1 MVNPI
6 GMERRQIEDFIYRE
20 ARLMDEHQ
28 YDDWLALWTDDAVYW
43 VPSNKDDIDP
53 MLSVSIIYDDRRRIG
68 DRIDRLKSGMA
79 YAQKPPSRMRRVV
92 SNLEVEE
99 GGNGEVTTYS
109 NFVLTEMRRGVRNI
123 WSGRTVHKLRLEDGD
138 LKMAFKKVL
147 LLENDTEIPSLVFL
161 I

>member
-1 MVNPI
+1 M
-6 GMERRQIEDFIYRE
+6 GLKRRQIEDFIYRE
-20 ARLMDEHQ
+20 ARLMDEHR

-43 VPSNKDDIDP
+43 VPSNNDELDP
-53 MLSVSIIYDDRRRIG
+53 MQSVSIIYDDRRRIN

-99 GGNGEVTTYS
+99 RGNDEVTVYS
-109 NFVLTEMRRGVRNI
+109 NFVLTEIRRGVRNI
-123 WSGRTVHKLRLEDGD
+123 WSGRTVHKLRMENGD
-138 LKMAFKKVL
+138 CRMGFKKVL
-147 LLENDTEIPSLVFL
+147 LLENDVEIPSLVFL

>member
-1 MVNPI
+1 MGV
-6 GMERRQIEDFIYRE
+6 ERRQIEDFIYRE
-20 ARLMDEHQ
+20 ARLMDEHR
-28 YDDWLALWTDDAVYW
+28 YDDWLALWMDDAVYW
-43 VPSNKDDIDP
+43 VPSNNDDIDP
-53 MLSVSIIYDDRRRIG
+53 TQSVSIIYDDRRRIG

-99 GGNGEVTTYS
+99 GENGEVTVYS
-109 NFVLTEMRRGVRNI
+109 NFVLTEIRRGVRNI
-123 WSGRTVHKLRLEDGD
+123 WSGRTVHKLRLEKGD
-138 LKMAFKKVL
+138 LKMATKKVL

>member
-1 MVNPI
+1 MGI
-6 GMERRQIEDFIYRE
+6 KRQQIEDFIYRE

-28 YDDWLALWTDDAVYW
+28 YDEWLALWTDDAVYW
-43 VPSNKDDIDP
+43 VPSNNDELDP
-53 MLSVSIIYDDRRRIG
+53 MQSVSIIYDDRGRIS

-99 GGNGEVTTYS
+99 GGNDEVTVYS
-109 NFVLTEMRRGVRNI
+109 NFVLTEIRRGIRNI
-123 WSGRTVHKLRLEDGD
+123 WCGRTVHRLRMENGD
-138 LKMAFKKVL
+138 LKMGFKKVL
-147 LLENDTEIPSLVFL
+147 LLENDVEIPSLVFL

>member
-1 MVNPI
+1 M
-6 GMERRQIEDFIYRE
+6 GMKRQQIEDFIYRE

-28 YDDWLALWTDDAVYW
+28 YDEWLALWTDDAVYW
-43 VPSNKDDIDP
+43 VPSNNDELDP
-53 MLSVSIIYDDRRRIG
+53 MQSVSIIYDDRGRIS

-99 GGNGEVTTYS
+99 GGNDEVTVYS
-109 NFVLTEMRRGVRNI
+109 NFVLTEIRRGIRNI
-123 WSGRTVHKLRLEDGD
+123 WCGRTVHRLRMENGG
-138 LKMAFKKVL
+138 LKMGFKKVL
-147 LLENDTEIPSLVFL
+147 LLENDVEIPSLVFL

>member
-1 MVNPI
+1 MGV
-6 GMERRQIEDFIYRE
+6 ERRQIEDFIYRE
-20 ARLMDEHQ
+20 ARLMDEHR
-28 YDDWLALWTDDAVYW
+28 YDDWLALWMDDAIYW
-43 VPSNKDDIDP
+43 VPSNNDDIDP
-53 MLSVSIIYDDRRRIG
+53 TQSVSIIYDDRRRIG

-99 GGNGEVTTYS
+99 GENGEVTVYS
-109 NFVLTEMRRGVRNI
+109 NFVLTEIRRGVRNI
-123 WSGRTVHKLRLEDGD
+123 WSGRTVHKLRLENGD
-138 LKMAFKKVL
+138 LKMATKKVL

>member
-1 MVNPI
+1 MGV
-6 GMERRQIEDFIYRE
+6 ERRQIEDFIYRE
-20 ARLMDEHQ
+20 ARLMDEHR
-28 YDDWLALWTDDAVYW
+28 YDDWLALWMDDAIYW
-43 VPSNKDDIDP
+43 VPSNNDDIDP
-53 MLSVSIIYDDRRRIG
+53 TQNVSIIYDDRRRIG

-99 GGNGEVTTYS
+99 GENGEVTVYS
-109 NFVLTEMRRGVRNI
+109 NFVLTEIRRGVRNI
-123 WSGRTVHKLRLEDGD
+123 WSGRTVHKLRLENGD
-138 LKMAFKKVL
+138 LKMATKKVL

>member
-1 MVNPI
+1 MGV
-6 GMERRQIEDFIYRE
+6 ERRQIEDFIYRE
-20 ARLMDEHQ
+20 ARLMDEHR
-28 YDDWLALWTDDAVYW
+28 YDDWLALWMDDAVYW
-43 VPSNKDDIDP
+43 VPSNNDDIDP
-53 MLSVSIIYDDRRRIG
+53 SQSVSIIYDDRRRIG

-79 YAQKPPSRMRRVV
+79 YAQKPPSRLRRVV

-99 GGNGEVTTYS
+99 GQNGEVTVYS
-109 NFVLTEMRRGVRNI
+109 NFVLTEIRRGVRNI

-147 LLENDTEIPSLVFL
+147 LLENDTEIPSMVFL

>member
-1 MVNPI
+1 MGV
-6 GMERRQIEDFIYRE
+6 ERRQIEDFIYRE
-20 ARLMDEHQ
+20 ARLMDEHR
-28 YDDWLALWTDDAVYW
+28 YDDWLALWMDDAIYW
-43 VPSNKDDIDP
+43 VPSNNDDIDP
-53 MLSVSIIYDDRRRIG
+53 TQSVSIIYDDRRRIG

-92 SNLEVEE
+92 ANLKVEE
-99 GGNGEVTTYS
+99 GGNGEVTVYS
-109 NFVLTEMRRGVRNI
+109 NFVLTEMRRGVRDI
-123 WSGRTVHKLRLEDGD
+123 WSGRTVHKLCLEHGD